1 MAKRLQLRR
10 GTQAQHVAFTGALG
24 EVTVDTT
31 RKALI
36 LHDGTTTGGILVTST
51 GTPLGSPL
59 WHNGARASIE
69 TGYVAMDGQLLL
81 RATYPILWAKI
92 QSSFNLVNDTLWLSN
107 NGVRSS
113 YSSGDGST
121 NFRMPDLNGKS
132 AGALKSPVLRGD
144 GYAASGTVLG
154 DAIRNITGTAT
165 VYTAFN
171 AFNTAT
177 GAFTVE
183 DGGLTGESSVYNGTT
198 PRFVFNASNVVPTA
212 DENRPVSAF
221 GVWICRVGDTTA
233 QAGDPSTN
241 AVLTGG
247 NTFNGSQ
254 QINGNVNAT
263 DITAS
268 GKLKGTLDPATLNS
282 TGTAPFYGCRAWAN
296 FNAIPLTGTY
306 SQSGNTVTVTMTA
319 HGMAVGQQVNVSPTS
334 GTSTSGSFTITS
346 VANANTFTYNNPSS
360 LTTSG
365 NITRN
370 LFIRASG
377 NIASITDNGVGDF
390 TVNFAIAL
398 PDSNY
403 ALQGTGAILNGSGG
417 GSGSQV
423 IEKLVTNQS
432 TSTRSAS
439 SCGILVVTP
448 DGVSAVDSSSTN
460 ILFFR

>member
-10 GTQAQHVAFTGALG
+10 GTQAQHVTFTGALG

-36 LHDGTTTGGILVTST
+36 LHDGATAGGILVTST
-51 GTPLGSPL
+51 GTPLGCPL

-69 TGYVAMDGQLLL
+69 TGYVAMDGQLLA

-154 DAIRNITGTAT
+154 DAIRNITGSLT
-165 VYTAFN
+165 VYTAYN
-171 AFNTAT
+171 SPDNKAT
-177 GAFTVE
+177 GAFTLE
-183 DGGLTGESSVYNGTT
+183 DGGGAGESSVYNSSN
-198 PRFVFNASNVVPTA
+198 PRYVFNASNVVPTA

-282 TGTAPFYGCRAWAN
+282 TGTAPFYGCRGWVHFDAV
-296 FNAIPLTGTY
+296 PLNGTY
-306 SQSGNTVTVTMTA
+306 SQSGNTVTTTMTA

-377 NIASITDNGVGDF
+377 NILSVVDNGVGDF
-390 TVNFAIAL
+390 TINFL
-398 PDSNY
+398 VSMPHENYSLSSNPVEY
-403 ALQGTGAILNGSGG
+403 ADGTPISLSLRMSGTTP
-417 GSGSQV
+417 V
-423 IEKLVTNQS
+423 LKL
-432 TSTRSAS
+432 
-439 SCGILVVTP
+439 
-448 DGVSAVDSSSTN
+448 VSAVRVSARSTYNAGLNDVNN
-460 ILFFR
+460 ISVQVFC

>member
-10 GTQAQHVAFTGALG
+10 GTQAQHVTFTGALG

-36 LHDGTTTGGILVTST
+36 LHDGATTGGILITST

-69 TGYVAMDGQLLL
+69 TGYVAMDGQLLS
-81 RATYPILWAKI
+81 RTTYPILWAKI
-92 QSSFNLVNDTLWLSN
+92 QSRFNLVNDTLWLAN

-144 GYAASGTVLG
+144 GYAGSGGVLG
-154 DAIRNITGTAT
+154 DAIRNITGSLT
-165 VYTAFN
+165 VYTAYN
-171 AFNTAT
+171 SPDNKAT
-177 GAFTVE
+177 GAFTLE
-183 DGGLTGESSVYNGTT
+183 DGGGYGESSVYNSSN
-198 PRFVFNASNVVPTA
+198 PRYVFNASNVVPTA

-233 QAGDPSTN
+233 EAGDPSTN

-282 TGTAPFYGCRAWAN
+282 TGTAPFYGCRAWVH
-296 FNAIPLTGTY
+296 FDTVPLTGTY
-306 SQSGNTVTVTMTA
+306 SQSGNTVTATITA

-334 GTSTSGSFTITS
+334 GTSTSGSYTVTS

-377 NIASITDNGVGDF
+377 NIASITDNGVGDY
-390 TVNFAIAL
+390 TVNFAIAMPHAEYTL
-398 PDSNY
+398 SAASIEYSDGAPVPVSVRMS
-403 ALQGTGAILNGSGG
+403 GTAPVQKTTSAVRI
-417 GSGSQV
+417 
-423 IEKLVTNQS
+423 
-432 TSTRSAS
+432 STRSPYNTTF
-439 SCGILVVTP
+439 L
-448 DGVSAVDSSSTN
+448 DMNN
-460 ILFFR
+460 ISVQVFC

>member
-10 GTQAQHVAFTGALG
+10 GTQVQHVAFTGALG

-36 LHDGTTTGGILVTST
+36 LHDGVTTGGILITST

-59 WHNGARASIE
+59 WHNGTRVSIE

-92 QSSFNLVNDTLWLSN
+92 QSSFNLINDTLWLAN
-107 NGVRSS
+107 NGARSS

-144 GYAASGTVLG
+144 GYATTGTVLG
-154 DAIRNITGTAT
+154 DAIRNIVGNGGFGENKTVGTWET
-165 VYTAFN
+165 QT
-171 AFNTAT
+171 T
-177 GAFTVE
+177 GAFYTDVTKTVSGS
-183 DGGLTGESSVYNGTT
+183 GGTADSD
-198 PRFVFNASNVVPTA
+198 NAPLAFDASRVVPTA

-221 GVWICRVGDTTA
+221 GVWICRVGDITA
-233 QAGDPSTN
+233 EAGDPSTN

-254 QINGNVNAT
+254 NINGNVSAV

-282 TGTAPFYGCRAWAN
+282 TGTAPFYGCRAWVN
-296 FNAIPLTGTY
+296 FDAVPLSGTY

-319 HGMAVGQQVNVSPTS
+319 HGMAIGQQVNVSTTS
-334 GTSTSGSFTITS
+334 GTSLSGYYTVTS
-346 VANANTFTYNNPSS
+346 VANANTFTYNSPSS

-377 NIASITDNGVGDF
+377 NIANIIDNGVGDY
-390 TVNFAIAL
+390 TLNFNIAMPHANYTLSACSTEYADGSAIAV
-398 PDSNY
+398 SVRM
-403 ALQGTGAILNGSGG
+403 TGATPTLKSPTG
-417 GSGSQV
+417 V
-423 IEKLVTNQS
+423 RV
-432 TSTRSAS
+432 STRSAYNA
-439 SCGILVVTP
+439 GFLDIN
-448 DGVSAVDSSSTN
+448 N
-460 ILFFR
+460 ISVQVFC

>member
-51 GTPLGSPL
+51 GTPLGCPL

-154 DAIRNITGTAT
+154 DAIRNITGSLT
-165 VYTAFN
+165 VYTDGASPT
-171 AFNTAT
+171 NTGT
-177 GAFTVE
+177 GAFTKDIGV
-183 DGGLTGESSVYNGTT
+183 GAGESYELRGTA
-198 PRFVFNASNVVPTA
+198 PRFNFDASNVVPTA

-282 TGTAPFYGCRAWAN
+282 TGTAPFYGCRAWVN
-296 FNAIPLTGTY
+296 FNAVPLTGTY
-306 SQSGNTVTVTMTA
+306 TQSGNTVTVTMTA
-319 HGMAVGQQVNVSPTS
+319 HGMAIGQQVNVSPTS

-346 VANANTFTYNNPSS
+346 VANANTFTYINPSS

-370 LFIRASG
+370 LYIRASG
-377 NIASITDNGVGDF
+377 NINSITDNGVGDYTIVF
-390 TVNFAIAL
+390 QIAL
-398 PDSNY
+398 PDENY
-403 ALQGTGAILNGSGG
+403 
-417 GSGSQV
+417 
-423 IEKLVTNQS
+423 
-432 TSTRSAS
+432 
-439 SCGILVVTP
+439 
-448 DGVSAVDSSSTN
+448 GVSFGHCDGITAAGVAKVATTSNSVALPSMKTN
-460 ILFFR
+460 AYCRIGFGNGGAADVSDFSVMFYR

>member
-36 LHDGTTTGGILVTST
+36 LHDGVTTGGILITST

-59 WHNGARASIE
+59 WHNGARVSIE

-92 QSSFNLVNDTLWLSN
+92 QSSFNLINDTLWLAN
-107 NGVRSS
+107 NGARSS

-132 AGALKSPVLRGD
+132 AGAFKSPVLRGD

-154 DAIRNITGTAT
+154 DAIRNITAGTFSY
-165 VYTAFN
+165 VLSDN
-171 AFNTAT
+171 LT
-177 GAFTVE
+177 GAFSGSTAPSGYVWQS
-183 DGGLTGESSVYNGTT
+183 GGAVSRIGVD
-198 PRFVFNASNVVPTA
+198 FDASRVVPTA

-221 GVWICRVGDTTA
+221 GVWICRVGDITA
-233 QAGDPSTN
+233 EAGDPSTN

-268 GKLKGTLDPATLNS
+268 GKLKGTLDPSVLNS
-282 TGTAPFYGCRAWAN
+282 TGTAPFYGCRAWVTFDAV
-296 FNAIPLTGTY
+296 PLTGTY
-306 SQSGNTVTVTMTA
+306 TQVGNSVTVTLAA
-319 HGMAVGQQVNVSPTS
+319 HGAAIGQQVTVTTTS
-334 GTSTSGSFTITS
+334 GTALSGSYTITS
-346 VANANTFTYNNPSS
+346 VPDANTFIYNSPSS

-370 LFIRASG
+370 LIVRASG
-377 NIASITDNGVGDF
+377 NISSVVDNGVGDF
-390 TVNFAIAL
+390 TINFTTPMPHIYYTLSACSTEYADGSPIAIAL
-398 PDSNY
+398 RM
-403 ALQGTGAILNGSGG
+403 TGALPTL
-417 GSGSQV
+417 
-423 IEKLVTNQS
+423 KT
-432 TSTRSAS
+432 TSSVRIATRSTYNAS
-439 SCGILVVTP
+439 VI
-448 DGVSAVDSSSTN
+448 DINN
-460 ILFFR
+460 ISMQVFC